1 MSVPL
6 HTLSVHFM
14 FCDFAGVTKN
24 SVFVAIVSVAVSIIR
39 FLMVVVMAG
48 DFLLGF
54 EIID

>member
-54 EIID
+54 QIID